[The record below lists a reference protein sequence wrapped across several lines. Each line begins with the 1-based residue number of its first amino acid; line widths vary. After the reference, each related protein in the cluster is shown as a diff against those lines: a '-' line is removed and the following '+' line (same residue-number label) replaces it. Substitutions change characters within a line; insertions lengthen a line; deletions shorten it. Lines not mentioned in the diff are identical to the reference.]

1 MKDDAVALDTSLH
14 VPAKVGGALSDPW
27 DVRVR
32 SDLER
37 DYLATLAPMMLRVM
51 RVWLFVSLGVH
62 LAMIGDAALAN
73 APAARAPLLIE
84 LGIRLPFALVATWCL
99 GRSRSVGI
107 RETLFLVVAFVTVVC
122 MALEGNLAPPEYAAR
137 YLMVGS
143 MAPFS
148 ALLLVPMRRR
158 SAACLALIGIAAN
171 VVVLFFHSPAAGGNW
186 DVLVFASLLTLLGL
200 RARLGLDREARQNYM
215 LRVQDRLH
223 RQELADSN
231 ARLLEL
237 SDTDP
242 LTGVGNRRS
251 FERAIAR
258 LVQTGVGGHLAL
270 VMVDV
275 DHFKRF
281 NDTYGHLRGDECL
294 QLVARILR
302 EQIRDVQ
309 DHVARYGGEEFVIV
323 LPGADIDLALKIA
336 ERARLAVSA
345 LLMSNAGCPED
356 PMLVTVSSG
365 VASVVVGGEETRH
378 ALITNADQALYA
390 AKAAGR
396 NCVRCHDGIVDKQVA
411 A

>member
-1 MKDDAVALDTSLH
+1 MKDDSVALEASLH
-14 VPAKVGGALSDPW
+14 PPAKEGAVPPDPCDVG
-27 DVRVR
+27 VR
-32 SDLER
+32 SDLET
-37 DYLATLAPMMLRVM
+37 DYLATLAPMTLRVM
-51 RVWLFVSLGVH
+51 RVWLFVSIGVH

-73 APAARAPLLIE
+73 VAATRAPLLVE
-84 LGIRLPFALVATWCL
+84 LGIRLPFALATAWCL
-99 GRSRSVGI
+99 GRARSIGA
-107 RETLFLVVAFVTVVC
+107 RERLFLVASFVTATC
-122 MALEGNLAPPEYAAR
+122 MAVEGNLAPPDYAAR

-148 ALLLVPMRRR
+148 ALLLVPLRRR
-158 SAACLALIGIAAN
+158 SAACLAFTGVAAN
-171 VVVLFFHSPAAGGNW
+171 LLVLFFHSPAARSNW

-200 RARLGLDREARQNYM
+200 RARLGLDRAGRQGHA
-215 LRVQDRLH
+215 LREQDRLH

-242 LTGVGNRRS
+242 LTGIGNRRS
-251 FERAIAR
+251 FEHAIAR
-258 LVQTGVGGHLAL
+258 LVQTGVGNHLAL
-270 VMVDV
+270 VLLDV

-294 QLVARILR
+294 QLVARVLR

-309 DHVARYGGEEFVIV
+309 DHVARYGGEEFAII
-323 LPGADIDLALKIA
+323 LPGADIDVALTIA

-345 LLMSNAGCPED
+345 LLMPGAGSPGA
-356 PMLVTVSSG
+356 PLLVTVSGG
-365 VASVVVGGEETRH
+365 VTSVVVGGIGTRH
-378 ALITNADQALYA
+378 ALISNADQALYA

-396 NCVRCHDGIVDKQVA
+396 DCVRRHDAIVEEQVA

>member
-1 MKDDAVALDTSLH
+1 MKDDAVALDASLH
-14 VPAKVGGALSDPW
+14 APAKEGGAPSDPF
-27 DVRVR
+27 DVRVC

-37 DYLATLAPMMLRVM
+37 DYLATLAPMALRVM
-51 RVWLFVSLGVH
+51 HVWLLVSVGVH
-62 LAMIGDAALAN
+62 LAMIGDAALGNVA
-73 APAARAPLLIE
+73 AARAPLLVE
-84 LGIRLPFALVATWCL
+84 LGVRLPFALIAAWCL
-99 GRSRSVGI
+99 GRSHSIGI
-107 RETLFLVVAFVTVVC
+107 RETLFLVVSFVTAAC
-122 MALEGNLAPPEYAAR
+122 MAVEGNLAPPDYAAR

-148 ALLLVPMRRR
+148 ALLLVPLRRR
-158 SAACLALIGIAAN
+158 SAACLALTGVAAN
-171 VVVLFFHSPAAGGNW
+171 VLVLFFHSPAAGSNW

-200 RARLGLDREARQNYM
+200 RARLSLDREGRQSHM

-242 LTGVGNRRS
+242 LTGIGNRRS
-251 FERAIAR
+251 FEHAIAR
-258 LVQTGVGGHLAL
+258 LVQTGVGSHLAL
-270 VMVDV
+270 VLLDV

-294 QLVARILR
+294 QLVARVLR

-309 DHVARYGGEEFVIV
+309 DHVARYGGEEFAIV
-323 LPGADIDLALKIA
+323 LPGADVDVALKIS

-345 LLMSNAGCPED
+345 LLMSNSGCLEA

-365 VASVVVGGEETRH
+365 VASVVVGGEGTRH

-396 NCVRCHDGIVDKQVA
+396 NCVRCHDGIVDRQVA
-411 A
+411 V